1 MTVMPF
7 LSQKYNVWCNVW
19 SWSNVFQWWKPQML
33 VIWFGLIWY
42 LQKSANLIWRV
53 NTHIWTMY
61 VTLSNIYGWKWFED
75 MAHVRNSPVVWPWTA
90 PWDGAPLPSAFAKK
104 PCEPASRA
112 DIHLPL
118 DGLWDLGCAG
128 DQWQHAVLLS
138 LDSLEA
144 VGRNLGKKWGQLSP
158 FLQMEKGEPPIAWD
172 ANICKC
178 QDMLGFKL
186 PWPGASLFAQ
196 WSCGLV
202 WCSARIC

>member
-75 MAHVRNSPVVWPWTA
+75 MAHVRKSPVVWPWTA
-90 PWDGAPLPSAFAKK
+90 PWDGAPLRVRQKALRANEPCWYPS
-104 PCEPASRA
+104 
-112 DIHLPL
+112 PL
-118 DGLWDLGCAG
+118 WMVFGDLGCAG
-128 DQWQHAVLLS
+128 DQWQHAALLS

-144 VGRNLGKKWGQLSP
+144 VGTVLG
-158 FLQMEKGEPPIAWD
+158 
-172 ANICKC
+172 
-178 QDMLGFKL
+178 
-186 PWPGASLFAQ
+186 
-196 WSCGLV
+196 
-202 WCSARIC
+202 